1 MYRRC
6 GRVAPGVGFL
16 ENEAKEKVIVWRIRQ
31 MALTPP
37 KSRYCDTLQLK
48 NTRENE
54 ICGKMKYGCIPCIK
68 PCQTQLPKFTT
79 CTHLPSKSTPHAVFF
94 LCSCMFSPDPYPLWV
109 P

>member
-54 ICGKMKYGCIPCIK
+54 ICVTICGKMKYGCI
-68 PCQTQLPKFTT
+68 
-79 CTHLPSKSTPHAVFF
+79 
-94 LCSCMFSPDPYPLWV
+94 MFSPDPYPCVFPRSFITPFFTSISVDSLW
-109 P
+109 